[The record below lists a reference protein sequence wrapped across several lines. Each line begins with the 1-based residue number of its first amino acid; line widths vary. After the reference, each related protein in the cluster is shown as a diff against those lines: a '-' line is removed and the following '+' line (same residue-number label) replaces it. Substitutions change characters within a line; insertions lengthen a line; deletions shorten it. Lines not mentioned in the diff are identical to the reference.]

1 MPCTMQ
7 YALLIPT
14 YERAQAFST
23 LAIEAILHARTLGI
37 SAVFTDHSLCGF
49 SDVSSILVNKV
60 LEFALADISH
70 VICVSH
76 TTYAGIC

>member
-1 MPCTMQ
+1 M
-7 YALLIPT
+7 
-14 YERAQAFST
+14 
-23 LAIEAILHARTLGI
+23 GI

-76 TTYAGIC
+76 TTYVTQDSFFFGGWFTVRCCSMQEGKHGPPRLRAA